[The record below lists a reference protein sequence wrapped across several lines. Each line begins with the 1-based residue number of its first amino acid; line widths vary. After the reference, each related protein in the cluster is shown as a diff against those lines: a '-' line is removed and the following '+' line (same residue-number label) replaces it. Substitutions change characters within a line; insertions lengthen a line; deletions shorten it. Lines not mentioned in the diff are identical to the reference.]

1 MHELSICIKHNFED
15 DMALPAL
22 RMLFVHSIQYASMIA
37 LAYTC
42 YTIFLSLSLSL
53 SYNHAVDLNFGDVL
67 ILTANVYFPVL
78 RAFSSI
84 ISVLWLQPYC
94 TESVLWILQAAVH
107 GEVVLQQW
115 MCGPLES
122 CC

>member
-42 YTIFLSLSLSL
+42 YTIFLSLSLS
-53 SYNHAVDLNFGDVL
+53 F
-67 ILTANVYFPVL
+67 
-78 RAFSSI
+78 
-84 ISVLWLQPYC
+84 LQPCCGFEFWRRTDLDSKCLLPRVAGFLFYHQC
-94 TESVLWILQAAVH
+94 TLAATILH
-107 GEVVLQQW
+107 
-115 MCGPLES
+115 
-122 CC
+122 